1 MPCLMELSH
10 DNKNV
15 RNTGLQSAA
24 TSRSSV
30 LIKLDVDEEVDE
42 QEVYAAMVSAEKNF
56 LMDDEEISSFD
67 SNGNPVADTAKLED
81 HMMSVAMARSVAET
95 ISPVS
100 LVNDKRS
107 YSSRSRRNVS
117 SNITTCVNTNAR
129 PQSGIITKRIPPPTT
144 TLVTPSPLPAPVSSN
159 AQVLQKA
166 RYSGTSSSSSS
177 MPPMLTQ
184 RIVTTSQH
192 GVPNPLANIGTPM
205 KHDRSLTLSS
215 AVDITASKK
224 PNTIFSGIT
233 VPCPLPKVRLPH
245 PYTELNLSTKAEPV
259 IPTTANTYTEL
270 PLKRGRIF
278 SMDIDREYCCLD
290 DHGSYLEFDSPLP
303 PALSMM
309 IAAGL
314 DFPDMTVETIYNDF
328 GVSQVLPPLGSSTVH
343 KSVHTAP
350 PQPAPLPAVKSSSMI
365 GGTISNVSDLPH
377 PANVTSNTAVNIYGR
392 SRAMSFEFFSLGINA
407 DEPLPPANMEP
418 TLTSEQVI
426 IQRPRGDSIIFDP
439 VSFQDGGIHEEKA
452 GNMFHKD
459 VDLPLGDAT
468 EMAILNTPGLFAT
481 VNKGITTNV
490 SSTITANT
498 LSYSATSEVAAMK
511 APVSTTI
518 TASLSS
524 AAAAAAAAASATT
537 NTITT
542 TTTTSTNSLS
552 NSLTNMEL
560 LNKDGRIGIY
570 LPEQRRARIAKFH
583 SKRKMR
589 IWKKRIKYDCR
600 KKLADSRPRIKG
612 RFVKRTEINTTTTVT
627 V

>member
-15 RNTGLQSAA
+15 RNTGLQSAG

-100 LVNDKRS
+100 LANDKRS
-107 YSSRSRRNVS
+107 YSSRSRRNIS

-278 SMDIDREYCCLD
+278 SMDID
-290 DHGSYLEFDSPLP
+290 P
-303 PALSMM
+303 
-309 IAAGL
+309 AGL

-481 VNKGITTNV
+481 VNKGITTNA

>member
-15 RNTGLQSAA
+15 RNTGLQSAG

-278 SMDIDREYCCLD
+278 SMDID
-290 DHGSYLEFDSPLP
+290 P
-303 PALSMM
+303 
-309 IAAGL
+309 AGL

-481 VNKGITTNV
+481 VSKGITTNA

-498 LSYSATSEVAAMK
+498 LSFSATSEVAAMK